1 MGGRHRV
8 AANAASRKRG
18 AAHAGGRCFFAPPP
32 NSSAAH
38 QPDAPNRV
46 DRAIRVQSMSKRE
59 KYHQLYDGDWVLISR
74 RGHRHMCCD
83 CALVHI
89 IDMRDVKDGTEVRF
103 RRDNRAT
110 AAARRAFKFARDEE

>member
-1 MGGRHRV
+1 V
-8 AANAASRKRG
+8 ET
-18 AAHAGGRCFFAPPP
+18 
-32 NSSAAH
+32 
-38 QPDAPNRV
+38 
-46 DRAIRVQSMSKRE
+46 AIRHSLFANRQSPIAKVTCMSKRE

-89 IDMRDVKDGTEVRF
+89 IDMRDVRNGTEMRF

-110 AAARRAFKFARDEE
+110 AAARRAFRFERDDES